1 LTSHHD
7 FLVAFE
13 QYMKSGNSENL
24 IPFLPNSSEQA
35 SSFLAI
41 YRNGF
46 LKASISS
53 LESNFPCI
61 KQLLSADHFF
71 YLART
76 YVDHYPPA
84 SASLVGYGMKKR
96 SDGTTSNISF
106 LDYLQTEESIKE
118 AAWLLDIGL
127 LDQVWLQT
135 LNAKKEVALTTIDVQ
150 KKIGNGEDLSS
161 LPMSLIDSSQVVC
174 LSFDVFEM
182 WQALR
187 FNTSEQNATPNV
199 QMIPARQCYL
209 LFWQQKD
216 QVQVKELSLA
226 EMNFVQTL
234 NATLNLE
241 QAEKAAVSIDF
252 QNKDFQNKDFQN
264 KDFQNIDSSDERKFE
279 LSFIFAELLN
289 GALLKTIP

>member
-1 LTSHHD
+1 MTSHHD
-7 FLVAFE
+7 FIAAFE
-13 QYMKSGNSENL
+13 HYMKSGSSEAL
-24 IPFLPNSSEQA
+24 TPFLPDNSEQA
-35 SSFLAI
+35 GSFLAI

-46 LKASISS
+46 LKASISA
-53 LESNFPCI
+53 LESNFPSI
-61 KQLLSADHFF
+61 KKLLVADHFF

-76 YVDHYPPA
+76 YVGKHPPT
-84 SASLVGYGMKKR
+84 SASLVGYGMQKM
-96 SDGTTSNISF
+96 SDNISATVSF
-106 LDYLQTEESIKE
+106 LDYLQTEENIKE

-135 LNAKKEVALTTIDVQ
+135 LNAKKEESLTTIDVQ
-150 KKIGNGEDLSS
+150 QRIENGEDLSS

-174 LSFDVFEM
+174 LSFDIFDI
-182 WQALR
+182 WKTLK
-187 FNTSEQNATPNV
+187 FNASEQNIGFDV
-199 QMIPARQCYL
+199 QTISAGKHYL

-216 QVQVKELSLA
+216 QVQVKALSLA

-241 QAEKAAVSIDF
+241 QAEKAAVSIAAR
-252 QNKDFQNKDFQN
+252 NTGSK
-264 KDFQNIDSSDERKFE
+264 SDGSLSEAKFE